1 MKYNFLYIEIYLKVS
16 ITSSTLTIKII
27 RNILK
32 STDILKKTINEISYI
47 SH

>member
-1 MKYNFLYIEIYLKVS
+1 MKYNFLYKEIYLKVS
-16 ITSSTLTIKII
+16 ITSSTLTSKII

-32 STDILKKTINEISYI
+32 STDILNKTINEISYI